1 MKPFEVTLLQ
11 QFKELISSR
20 IGLNIREKDGELLS
34 KILFVRT
41 KSTKFGGPEKY
52 FSFLQSDT
60 PASKQE
66 WKELIILLTTGE
78 SYFFRDKGHFY
89 LLQHIILPE
98 LIKRKGNNHTLRIWS
113 AGCSSGEEPYS
124 VAILLDRFFP
134 DLKGWEV
141 FILGTDINEDS
152 LEKAQQGVYT
162 DWSFRRMEEDVQ
174 RQYFTRNKEI
184 WRIDDRIK
192 RMVTFRQGNLIEDK
206 VSSGNAEIRN
216 MDIIICRNVFIYFKN
231 EEAVSGVINQC
242 IPILNEGGY
251 LITGHGELYGN
262 DFPCLQK
269 KLFPEAVIYRK
280 NSGLKKKAL
289 EFKERT
295 QARDVVIAR
304 TMTEY
309 PSVFLRKVKKPS
321 REAVRKGKVVV
332 DGRSGDFDGVLS
344 GARTYANSGDYEK
357 AESACRMAI
366 HINALSAAPY
376 FLLANIVEA
385 KGDDEE
391 AKNCLKKV
399 IYLDPSCVA
408 AYLEISGLYQK
419 ENDLPRAKKMRST
432 AMKHLQSLPS
442 QANVPPYDST
452 VGELIKYVEY
462 LMDVT
467 GETATPSD
475 WERICER

>member
-1 MKPFEVTLLQ
+1 MKPFEITLLQ

-20 IGLNIREKDGELLS
+20 FGLNIREKDGELLS
-34 KILFVRT
+34 RMLPVRM
-41 KSTKFGGPEKY
+41 KSATIGESERY

-66 WKELIILLTTGE
+66 WKELIRLLTTGE
-78 SYFFRDKGHFY
+78 SYFFRDQGHFY
-89 LLQHIILPE
+89 LLQNSILPE
-98 LIKRKGNNHTLRIWS
+98 LIKTKGNDHTLRIWS

-152 LEKAQQGVYT
+152 IEKARQGVYT
-162 DWSFRRMEEDVQ
+162 DWSFRRMDEDVH
-174 RQYFTRNKEI
+174 RQYFTRNKDM

-192 RMVTFRQGNLIEDK
+192 RMVTFREGNLIADK
-206 VSSGNAEIRN
+206 LSSENAEIRN

-269 KLFPEAVIYRK
+269 KLFPEAVIYK
-280 NSGLKKKAL
+280 KISGYKKKTPEL
-289 EFKERT
+289 KEQT
-295 QARDVVIAR
+295 QTRDVVITR
-304 TMTEY
+304 TMTEH
-309 PSVFLRKVKKPS
+309 PSVSLRKVKKSP
-321 REAVRKGKVVV
+321 RKAVRKGKEVV
-332 DGRSGDFDGVLS
+332 DGRSGDFDRVLS

-366 HINALSAAPY
+366 HINALSAEPY
-376 FLLANIVEA
+376 FLLAHIAEA

-391 AKNCLKKV
+391 AKNCFKKV
-399 IYLDPSCVA
+399 IYLDPGCVA
-408 AYLEISGLYQK
+408 AYLEISGLYLK

-432 AMKHLQSLPS
+432 AMEHLQSLPS
-442 QANVPPYDST
+442 QATVPPYDST
-452 VGELIKYVEY
+452 AGELIKYVEY
-462 LMDVT
+462 LMGVT
-467 GETATPSD
+467 DETAIPFD
-475 WERICER
+475 RERVRER